1 MDGRLQGNEKV
12 VEKRRIRRYKC
23 DNRDGKAAAAAQE
36 PLRAPSPLLPS
47 LAFGDK
53 VKKHSQDG
61 FKDTGQDKKG
71 AKSGGREAAAQ
82 KPRRGLQLFSE
93 VNTSNVRVTR
103 TSLHA
108 FVYILYW
115 TSYVRWR
122 FSYDILYF
130 QVMDANIHLSSYN
143 SYQLSI
149 TDTRLSIVG

>member
-1 MDGRLQGNEKV
+1 MARPQPQH
-12 VEKRRIRRYKC
+12 RSP
-23 DNRDGKAAAAAQE
+23 RDGKAAAAAQE

-53 VKKHSQDG
+53 AKKHSQDG
-61 FKDTGQDKKG
+61 FKDKGQDKKG

-103 TSLHA
+103 ASLHA

-130 QVMDANIHLSSYN
+130 QVMDANPNATADEIVHVLGVMWHVRIIKARLSSH
-143 SYQLSI
+143 
-149 TDTRLSIVG
+149 